1 MYKKYIKRLLDFI
14 LSLIGLIILSPV
26 LLVVAVLVK
35 CSSKGPIFFK
45 QERLGKDGKVFKI
58 IKFRTMINNAENL
71 GTGLRITG
79 KDDFRIT
86 KVGGVLRKLS
96 LDELPQLINVLK
108 GDMSLVGPRP
118 PVTYF
123 PHKYEEYDEI
133 QQQRFYVRPGITGLA
148 QVRVRNNATWDER
161 IEIDVE
167 YVKSLSFI
175 NDFKILFET
184 VFKLLKNEN
193 IYEEKSVKTEVVK

>member
-1 MYKKYIKRLLDFI
+1 MYKKYIKRLLDFV

-26 LLVVAVLVK
+26 FLVVAILVK
-35 CSSKGPIFFK
+35 CSSKGPVFFR

-58 IKFRTMINNAENL
+58 IKFRTMINNAEKL

-79 KDDFRIT
+79 QDDFRIT
-86 KVGGVLRKLS
+86 KIGGVLRKLS
-96 LDELPQLINVLK
+96 LDELPQLINVLI
-108 GDMSLVGPRP
+108 GNMSLVGPRP

-148 QVRVRNNATWDER
+148 QVKVRNNATWDKR

-167 YVKSLSFI
+167 YVKNLSFI
-175 NDFKILFET
+175 NDLKILFET

>member
-26 LLVVAVLVK
+26 LLIVAILVK

>member
-26 LLVVAVLVK
+26 LLVVAILVK